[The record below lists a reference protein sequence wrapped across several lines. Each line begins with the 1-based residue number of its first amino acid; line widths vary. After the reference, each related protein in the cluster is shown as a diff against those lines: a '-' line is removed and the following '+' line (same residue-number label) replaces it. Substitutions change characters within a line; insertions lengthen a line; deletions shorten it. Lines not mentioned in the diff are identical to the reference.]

1 MNLKMAAIAAA
12 ALCGLIMAGGTGSA
26 MAAETSSPNAAST
39 TTETGYVTTQGRR
52 GGGFR
57 GGGGGRGSFRAV
69 GGGGRGYVGSRGRSN
84 FGRNVAIGVGA
95 AVLGGVILS
104 QGARAY
110 GGNSCGR
117 WEYQC
122 NQGAGWACRN
132 LDRYC

>member
-12 ALCGLIMAGGTGSA
+12 ALCGLIMAGGSGPA
-26 MAAETSSPNAAST
+26 MAAETSLPNAAST
-39 TTETGYVTTQGRR
+39 TTDTGYVTTQGRR

-57 GGGGGRGSFRAV
+57 AAGGGSRSFSGPR
-69 GGGGRGYVGSRGRSN
+69 RRNN

-95 AVLGGVILS
+95 AVIGAAILS
-104 QGARAY
+104 QSARAQG

-117 WEYQC
+117 WEYRC
-122 NQGAGWACRN
+122 SRGEGWACRN